1 MNFRK
6 VLLASLPVMALF
18 ATSCSNDDDNGP
30 QFEYTVPE
38 TYTFQNTDVNGVYS
52 SVNFDGQTNRLLMLQ
67 EMGNYIRDNAAA
79 GTAVDDA
86 KLSDMFT
93 NTNTPFTNTDL
104 NNAADKQLKNKTAGS
119 RDFFVNLK
127 GGGSIAEQTTV
138 RGFFEAQ
145 FDDAK
150 AASQGATAEANQA
163 GVYLDG
169 ATKRLYAANGLEPQ
183 QVFLKGMMGACLMD
197 QVVNNYLSVDVLDE
211 GNNRRD
217 NDDKVFITY
226 VDKDNITYKY
236 TKMEHL
242 WDEAYGYIYGAG
254 GGKYWDSYINQV
266 NADADFNTVKAD
278 INAAFRKGRAAITA
292 GDYKTRNEQI
302 KIIKEKLA
310 IVPAVRAVF
319 YLKDGKAKLTAGD
332 NGIKAFHALSEGYG
346 FIMSLRYTNK
356 PGTNNPYM
364 SKTEVDA
371 ILAKLMAGTAAGK
384 PGLWDIDY
392 LNANIDALAEQIATK
407 FGFTVAQAQSL

>member
-1 MNFRK
+1 MNFKK

-30 QFEYTVPE
+30 KFEYTVPE
-38 TYTFQNTDVNGVYS
+38 TYTFERNAAT
-52 SVNFDGQTNRLLMLQ
+52 SVDFSGQSNRLLMLQ
-67 EMGNYIRDNAAA
+67 EMGNYIKNHATA

-86 KLSDMFT
+86 KMSDMFT
-93 NTNTPFTNTDL
+93 NTNSPFTDAAL
-104 NNAADKQLKNKTAGS
+104 NAATDKQLKNKTAGS
-119 RDFFVNLK
+119 RDYFVNFG
-127 GGGSIAEQTTV
+127 GGGSTAEQTTV
-138 RGFFEAQ
+138 RGFFETQ
-145 FDDAK
+145 FDEAK
-150 AASQGATAEANQA
+150 LASQGATAAAGVA

-169 ATKRLYAANGLEPQ
+169 SSKRLYSANGLEPQ
-183 QVFLKGMMGACLMD
+183 QVLLKGMMGACLMD
-197 QVVNNYLSVDVLDE
+197 QVVNNYLSVAVLDE
-211 GNNRRD
+211 GNNRENNTD
-217 NDDKVFITY
+217 GVLETGKN
-226 VDKDNITYKY
+226 Y

-266 NADADFNTVKAD
+266 NADADFNTIKAD

-302 KIIKEKLA
+302 AIIKQKLA

-319 YLKDGKAKLTAGD
+319 YLKEGKAKLTAGD

-371 ILAKLMAGTAAGK
+371 ILTKLMAGTAAGK

>member
-18 ATSCSNDDDNGP
+18 ATSCSNDDDNDP
-30 QFEYTVPE
+30 KFEYTVPE
-38 TYTFQNTDVNGVYS
+38 TYTFERNAAT
-52 SVNFDGQTNRLLMLQ
+52 SVDFSGQSNRLLMLQ

-104 NNAADKQLKNKTAGS
+104 NNATDKQLRNKTAGS
-119 RDFFVNLK
+119 RDYFVNFG
-127 GGGSIAEQTTV
+127 GGGSTAEQTSV
-138 RGFFEAQ
+138 RGFFETQ

-150 AASQGATAEANQA
+150 AASQGTAASAGVA

-197 QVVNNYLSVDVLDE
+197 QVVNNYLSVAVLDE
-211 GNNRRD
+211 GNNRE
-217 NDDKVFITY
+217 NNTNGVLEAGK
-226 VDKDNITYKY
+226 NY

-319 YLKDGKAKLTAGD
+319 YLKEGKAKLTAGD